1 MLIPIENN
9 GSLQGCILV
18 HKIHA
23 PNCVKK
29 TPYDS
34 SLGSNW
40 HFRAAYHTYDQEL
53 CLMPLCQANTTLPSG
68 FPFRPSVWYFRWK
81 KYRHMQC
88 PFFCVRMTDT
98 TPDPIIVNGV
108 CWVPSVSVSLFREW
122 NRETEPHNGSVDLS

>member
-1 MLIPIENN
+1 MQHGFGIRASKNTFKSSVLIPIENN

-53 CLMPLCQANTTLPSG
+53 GLMPLCQANTTLPSG

-88 PFFCVRMTDT
+88 HFFCVRMTDT
-98 TPDPIIVNGV
+98 TPDPISQWG
-108 CWVPSVSVSLFREW
+108 LLGFR
-122 NRETEPHNGSVDLS
+122 R